1 MLMVHIVYLG
11 HNDGLNASLTASLHL
26 QLLSGVFTRSDEAR
40 DAILYSYS
48 YGFSGFAAMLNST
61 QAAKLSEAEE
71 VISIFRSRML
81 EIHTTRSWDFMGL
94 SLHIQNEQSAG
105 MQLKY
110 GDDIIV
116 GILDTGGLE
125 AKQTVIPA
133 ARRAYIPKQTFAF
146 CRSLLSSRLL
156 LPSAASPTAPAPA
169 LPVQALLTTAG
180 LLPHHPDLSLV
191 ALNSL
196 LRVLSWRASSPAHPL
211 LSFRLLL
218 LMLSPPPLPS
228 HRPTT
233 SPSPSHS
240 PQPSPRPTGTRRTH
254 SAWSRCPRIH
264 LLLTGPEYSWQSRS
278 EDRKK
283 NRIIHFF

>member
-1 MLMVHIVYLG
+1 MGFLGGLGYGVQGTYLLDVIQDILLKSYHTINQVHIVYLG

-146 CRSLLSSRLL
+146 CQSLLSSRLL

-196 LRVLSWRASSPAHPL
+196 LRHQRAYL
-211 LSFRLLL
+211 LSSFFSNGLRSMCNVLIN
-218 LMLSPPPLPS
+218 LSS
-228 HRPTT
+228 H
-233 SPSPSHS
+233 
-240 PQPSPRPTGTRRTH
+240 
-254 SAWSRCPRIH
+254 
-264 LLLTGPEYSWQSRS
+264 
-278 EDRKK
+278 
-283 NRIIHFF
+283 

>member
-1 MLMVHIVYLG
+1 MGFLGGLGYGVQGTYLLDVIQDILLKSYHTINQVHIVYLG

-146 CRSLLSSRLL
+146 CQSLLSSRLL
-156 LPSAASPTAPAPA
+156 LPLT
-169 LPVQALLTTAG
+169 VQ
-180 LLPHHPDLSLV
+180 
-191 ALNSL
+191 N
-196 LRVLSWRASSPAHPL
+196 
-211 LSFRLLL
+211 
-218 LMLSPPPLPS
+218 
-228 HRPTT
+228 
-233 SPSPSHS
+233 
-240 PQPSPRPTGTRRTH
+240 
-254 SAWSRCPRIH
+254 
-264 LLLTGPEYSWQSRS
+264 
-278 EDRKK
+278 
-283 NRIIHFF
+283 

>member
-1 MLMVHIVYLG
+1 MRLAFTGSQKLVHIVYLG

-146 CRSLLSSRLL
+146 CQSLLSSRLL

-196 LRVLSWRASSPAHPL
+196 LRVLSRRASSPAHPL
-211 LSFRLLL
+211 LALRLLL
-218 LMLSPPPLPS
+218 LMLSPASPLPPPDHLS
-228 HRPTT
+228 FPFAL
-233 SPSPSHS
+233 SAAISPSHGNQAHPQRMEQVS
-240 PQPSPRPTGTRRTH
+240 PHTPASHRTG
-254 SAWSRCPRIH
+254 I
-264 LLLTGPEYSWQSRS
+264 
-278 EDRKK
+278 
-283 NRIIHFF
+283 